1 MLSFVIVVM
10 VRRVCDFFVFYVFC
24 SVGFYVFCSVGFSFI
39 CFDSEYVE
47 FYSAL
52 IVWKIFFFSGGF

>member
-47 FYSAL
+47 FCDGER
-52 IVWKIFFFSGGF
+52 GGEGVGHCGL